1 MSRSQYTRER
11 ALAPPAALALL
22 AAVAL
27 TCALRAHAAEVGQ
40 PAPALIAPQL
50 DGRTFD
56 LAAERGKVVIV
67 NFWASWC
74 GPCRAE
80 MPLLNRFYLA
90 HRAEGLALVGVSV
103 DDRHDRNAVGEIM
116 RQFSYPAVLAA
127 TARTNGF
134 GPPLAVP
141 MTWIIDRQ
149 GVVRARLVSGNAVT
163 EQALEQAV
171 APLLAPAAGA
181 ARQRPGPP
189 GGSGILNGPTS

>member
-1 MSRSQYTRER
+1 MSDSHCTRER
-11 ALAPPAALALL
+11 AFRTAALAAAFALL
-22 AAVAL
+22 AAAAL
-27 TCALRAHAAEVGQ
+27 APALRARGLEVGQ
-40 PAPALIAPQL
+40 PAPALVAPTL
-50 DGRTFD
+50 DGATFD

-90 HRAEGLALVGVSV
+90 HRAQGLALVGVSV
-103 DDRHDRNAVGEIM
+103 DDRHDRRAVEEIM
-116 RQFSYPAVLAA
+116 RQFAYPALLAA

-141 MTWIIDRQ
+141 MTWIIDSR

-163 EQALEQAV
+163 EPALEQAV
-171 APLLAPAAGA
+171 LPLLTPAAA
-181 ARQRPGPP
+181 AH
-189 GGSGILNGPTS
+189 

>member
-1 MSRSQYTRER
+1 MPRST
-11 ALAPPAALALL
+11 ATALALL
-22 AAVAL
+22 ALAASGAVS
-27 TCALRAHAAEVGQ
+27 AAPPAPGQ
-40 PAPALIAPQL
+40 PAPPLVAAEL

-56 LAAERGKVVIV
+56 LAAERGRVVIV

-90 HRAEGLALVGVSV
+90 HRAEGLTLVGVSV
-103 DDRHDRNAVGEIM
+103 DDRHDRNAVAQIM

-163 EQALEQAV
+163 EQALQQAV

-181 ARQRPGPP
+181 AR
-189 GGSGILNGPTS
+189 

>member
-1 MSRSQYTRER
+1 MSHSQYTRMP
-11 ALAPPAALALL
+11 ASAPLAAALALL
-22 AAVAL
+22 AAGTL
-27 TCALRAHAAEVGQ
+27 TCAPRAHAAEVGQ

-50 DGRTFD
+50 DGRAFD

-90 HRAEGLALVGVSV
+90 HRGEGLTLVGVSV
-103 DDRHDRNAVGEIM
+103 DDRHDRKAVEEIM

-141 MTWIIDRQ
+141 MTWIIDRR
-149 GVVRARLVSGNAVT
+149 GVVRARLVAAVT
-163 EQALEQAV
+163 EQALERAV
-171 APLLAPAAGA
+171 LPLLPEPARAP
-181 ARQRPGPP
+181 
-189 GGSGILNGPTS
+189 